1 MCEKYP
7 DRVPIICERHQRCT
21 FPSWMHW
28 TLFLSTEGYRGGLRY
43 KQTINRWRTWVECM
57 VRAAFHF
64 LDLHATLGESALSV
78 LPWFVF
84 GRFATTS
91 DTFLLTPNFFFGRG
105 LCRFTLSS
113 NENGLSSGTLYPG
126 SWVHVSMHPLL
137 TLRHLPNRVLVRP
150 VRLEIRK

>member
-78 LPWFVF
+78 LLWFVF

-91 DTFLLTPNFFFGRG
+91 DTFLLTHNFFLEEDCAGS
-105 LCRFTLSS
+105 LCPPTRTGCHREHCTPDHGCTSRCILC
-113 NENGLSSGTLYPG
+113 
-126 SWVHVSMHPLL
+126 
-137 TLRHLPNRVLVRP
+137 
-150 VRLEIRK
+150 